1 MHGTTTYET
10 MGTAVTPLF
19 TAMGAGILLM
29 TMAALVVAFVMRAGV
44 RLPRG
49 F

>member
-1 MHGTTTYET
+1 MQESSFST
-10 MGTAVTPLF
+10 MSNAVTPLF

-29 TMAALVVAFVMRAGV
+29 TLAALIVAFVMNAGV

-49 F
+49 A